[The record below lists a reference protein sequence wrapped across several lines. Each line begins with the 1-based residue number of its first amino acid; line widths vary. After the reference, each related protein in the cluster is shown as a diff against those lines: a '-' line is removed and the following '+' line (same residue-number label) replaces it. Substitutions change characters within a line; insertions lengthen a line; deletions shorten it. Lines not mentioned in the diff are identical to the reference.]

1 MDKIKALII
10 DDEELARKI
19 IREYLEIHPEVEV
32 MAECRDAFQAIK
44 AIEKFHPD
52 LLFLDI
58 QMPEVSGFELL
69 EMLDEIPHVIF
80 STAYEQYALQ
90 AFEINAVDYLLKPY
104 VQNRFD
110 MAVERVKQN
119 IRQERS
125 ESGKIQSLLNNLRS
139 EKTYLDRILIKQS
152 GKIIIIKVEEIVW
165 IEAMEDYVNFHI
177 SKGSYLVKQSLSRL
191 ESRMNPEVFIRVHRS
206 YTVNLEAVKEIEPWT
221 NGRLRCLMK
230 NGQEIVTSRSGAKKL
245 KKLIL

>member
-10 DDEELARKI
+10 DDEELARKM
-19 IREYLEIHPEVEV
+19 IREYLENHPEVEV
-32 MAECRDAFQAIK
+32 MAECQDAFQALK
-44 AIEKFHPD
+44 AIEKYHPD

-58 QMPEVSGFELL
+58 QMPEVNGFELL

-90 AFEINAVDYLLKPY
+90 AFEVNAVDYLLKPY
-104 VQNRFD
+104 VQSRFD

-125 ESGKIQSLLNNLRS
+125 ESGKIQSLLNNLHP
-139 EKTYLDRILIKQS
+139 EKTYLDRILVKQS
-152 GKIIIIKVEEIVW
+152 GKIVIMNIEEIVW
-165 IEAMEDYVNFHI
+165 IEAMEDYVNFHT

-191 ESRMNPEVFIRVHRS
+191 ENRMNPDVFIRVHRS

-230 NGQEIVTSRSGAKKL
+230 NGQEIVTSRSGAKRL
-245 KKLIL
+245 KKFML